1 MNKKG
6 NQVLIFIG
14 IIIIL
19 LLVSAMFSGLTIGMF
34 SLNLGDLE
42 RKIKEGNKDAE
53 KIYEIRKDGNLLLC
67 TLTLSNTVINSTIAV
82 LMAGISTGAWAA
94 ALSSVF
100 IFLFAEVLPQALF
113 SRHAFLIVSKTVWLV
128 KIFRVLMYVA
138 AKPIALLLDFIFG
151 KEYAQ
156 RMSKREVELLLHDHV
171 ESIDSDEKRIMVGA
185 MKFSDK
191 KAVEIMTPVTKLFR
205 YEAKTV
211 LTKEVLAEI
220 KEEHYSRIPI
230 YSETRDNI
238 IGILYAKD
246 LIGYEVS
253 TDKTVAEMCKKDDL
267 TFVEENIKLDLLM
280 NHMIQKRVHL
290 AFVFDQFHS
299 LSGVVSLE
307 DIMEEILTVE
317 IMDETDTDADLQ
329 HKAKNSNTK
338 IFLQ

>member
-1 MNKKG
+1 M
-6 NQVLIFIG
+6 IG
-14 IIIIL
+14 IIIAL

-42 RKIKEGNKDAE
+42 RKIKEGSKDAE
-53 KIYEIRKDGNLLLC
+53 RIYEIRKDGNLLLC
-67 TLTLSNTVINSTIAV
+67 TLTLSNTTINSTIAV
-82 LMAGISTGAWAA
+82 LMADMSTGAWAA
-94 ALSSVF
+94 AMSSVS

-113 SRHAFLIVSKTVWLV
+113 SRHAFLIGSKTIWLV
-128 KIFRVLMYVA
+128 KTFKYLMFPV
-138 AKPIALLLDFIFG
+138 AKPLAIALDLIFG

-156 RMSKREVELLLHDHV
+156 RMTKREVELLLDDHV

-191 KAVEIMTPVTKLFR
+191 RAIDVMTPVTQLFR
-205 YEAKTV
+205 YEAKTPITSEI
-211 LTKEVLAEI
+211 LEQI
-220 KEEHYSRIPI
+220 KEEHYSRIPV

-246 LIGYEVS
+246 LINFDLS
-253 TDKTVAEMCKKDDL
+253 SNKTVEGMCRKENLTLVAED
-267 TFVEENIKLDLLM
+267 IKLDSLL
-280 NHMIQKRVHL
+280 NHMIQKRTHL
-290 AFVFDQFHS
+290 AFVFDEFHS

-307 DIMEEILTVE
+307 DIIEEILTVE

-338 IFLQ
+338 ILIRE

>member
-1 MNKKG
+1 M
-6 NQVLIFIG
+6 IG
-14 IIIIL
+14 IVIIL
-19 LLVSAMFSGLTIGMF
+19 LLVSATFSGLTIGMF
-34 SLNLGDLE
+34 SLSLGDLE
-42 RKIKEGNKDAE
+42 RKIKEGSKQAE
-53 KIYEIRKDGNLLLC
+53 KIYEIRKNGNLLLC
-67 TLTLSNTVINSTIAV
+67 TLLLGNTIVNSTIAV
-82 LMAGISTGAWAA
+82 LMSDMATGIWAA
-94 ALSSVF
+94 TLSSVSIF
-100 IFLFAEVLPQALF
+100 IFAEVLPQALF
-113 SRHAFLIVSKTVWLV
+113 SRHAFAVGAKTVWLV
-128 KIFRVLMYVA
+128 KTFRVLMYVV
-138 AKPIALLLDFIFG
+138 AKPMSMGLDWLFG

-156 RMSKREVELLLHDHV
+156 RMTKREVELLLEEHV

-191 KAVEIMTPVTKLFR
+191 KAVEIMTPVTQLFR

-211 LTKEVLAEI
+211 LSKEVLAQI

-253 TDKTVAEMCKKDDL
+253 TGKTVAEMCKKDDL

-329 HKAKNSNTK
+329 HKAKNSNTI
-338 IFLQ
+338 IFLK

>member
-1 MNKKG
+1 M
-6 NQVLIFIG
+6 IG
-14 IIIIL
+14 IIIAL

-42 RKIKEGNKDAE
+42 RKIKEGSNDA
-53 KIYEIRKDGNLLLC
+53 KRIYQIRKDGNLLLC
-67 TLTLSNTVINSTIAV
+67 TLTLSNTTINSTIVV
-82 LMAGISTGAWAA
+82 LMADLSTGAWAA
-94 ALSSVF
+94 AISSVS

-113 SRHAFLIVSKTVWLV
+113 SRHAFAIGSKTVWLV
-128 KIFRVLMYVA
+128 KTFKYIMYPV
-138 AKPIALLLDFIFG
+138 AKPLAMLLDLVFG

-156 RMSKREVELLLHDHV
+156 RMTKREVELLLDEHV

-191 KAVEIMTPVTKLFR
+191 RAIDVMTPVTQIFR
-205 YEAKTV
+205 FEART
-211 LTKEVLAEI
+211 LITSQILENI

-230 YSETRDNI
+230 YEGTRDNI

-246 LIGYEVS
+246 LINFDI
-253 TDKTVAEMCKKDDL
+253 TTRKTVEDMCRKENL
-267 TFVEENIKLDLLM
+267 TLVEESIKLDSLL
-280 NHMIQKRVHL
+280 NHMIQKRTHL

-307 DIMEEILTVE
+307 DIIEEILTVE
-317 IMDETDTDADLQ
+317 IMDETDTEADLQ

-338 IFLQ
+338 ILIRE

>member
-1 MNKKG
+1 M
-6 NQVLIFIG
+6 IG
-14 IIIIL
+14 IVIIL
-19 LLVSAMFSGLTIGMF
+19 LLVSATFSGLTIGMF
-34 SLNLGDLE
+34 SLSLGDLE
-42 RKIKEGNKDAE
+42 RKIKEGSKQAE

-67 TLTLSNTVINSTIAV
+67 TLLLGNTIVNSTIAV
-82 LMAGISTGAWAA
+82 LMSDMATGIWAA
-94 ALSSVF
+94 TLSSVSIF
-100 IFLFAEVLPQALF
+100 IFAEVLPQALF
-113 SRHAFLIVSKTVWLV
+113 SRHAFAVGAKTVWLV
-128 KIFRVLMYVA
+128 KTFRVLMYVV
-138 AKPIALLLDFIFG
+138 AKPMSMGLDWLFG

-156 RMSKREVELLLHDHV
+156 RMTKREVELLLEEHV

-191 KAVEIMTPVTKLFR
+191 KAVEIMTPVTQLFR

-211 LTKEVLAEI
+211 LSKEVLAQI

-253 TDKTVAEMCKKDDL
+253 TGKTVAEMCKKDDL

-329 HKAKNSNTK
+329 HKAKNSNTI
-338 IFLQ
+338 IFLK